1 MIKQMPDRCAF
12 CPSLAKISG
21 EHLWSDWMND
31 LFPPADRVRFAKV
44 GLDGSVIKEWDMPG
58 LHMKA
63 NVVCKPCNEGW
74 MSDIE
79 SAAKVAM
86 TDLILGRAVPEITS
100 DQAQAIAIAMFA
112 FKTAVITDRM
122 MAGDFFDISAR
133 YSFRTSH
140 SVPPSVMMW
149 LFGMH
154 DLLVSGG
161 TRSRNIY
168 FPNRNRPD
176 LSLNVC
182 SFFIGHFGFQVVSVI
197 SDTVQNVESKPVPA
211 GLAIPFHPGIAPNVS
226 WPRPIRLRVEGFDDF
241 AGRWDSIRYK

>member
-1 MIKQMPDRCAF
+1 MIERCAF
-12 CPSLAKISG
+12 CPSKAKISG

-31 LFPPADRVRFAKV
+31 LFPPADVVHFAKV
-44 GLDGSVIKEWDMPG
+44 DLGGSVSRQWEMPG
-58 LHMKA
+58 LDMKA
-63 NVVCKPCNEGW
+63 NVVCKPCNETW

-79 SAAKVAM
+79 NAAKVAM
-86 TDLILGRAVPEITS
+86 SDLILGRAMPEITS
-100 DQAQAIAIAMFA
+100 DQAQAISMFA

-122 MAGDFFDISAR
+122 MAGEFFDISAR
-133 YSFRTSH
+133 YSFRTSR

-168 FPNRNRPD
+168 FPNQSRPD
-176 LSLNVC
+176 LALNVC

-197 SDTVQNVESKPVPA
+197 SDTVQTIESKPVPV
-211 GLAIPFHPGIAPNVS
+211 GLAIPFYPSIGPGVS
-226 WPRPIRLRVEGFDDF
+226 WPRPIRLHVEAFDDF
-241 AGRWDSIRYK
+241 AARWDSIRYK